1 MKRDLEKIVADI
13 KNNRGPQLLLLFG
26 DDLQVQGASKTLLDN
41 LVPENQRGFNLER
54 FDGRSAPWDQ
64 IEASLNTPPFFPGKK
79 VVWVENVAYFISRE
93 QKGELGEKV
102 LQAWSEGKKD
112 EAVRL
117 LLDLLVVEGWTR
129 EQWEQAQ
136 SASASGPLN
145 ELLEV
150 DGTEAR
156 EDTQALLAYSR
167 SQGMDLSQRRG
178 SEEHRLAE
186 MLERGLPPWD
196 FLLMTA
202 VQVDRRTRLYKRL
215 EEMGAVLQLVMER
228 DRSGRMSRESLAEF
242 VNRQLRQAGKT
253 IEPQAREMILL
264 RAGDELRGLQQELEK
279 LFLYVE
285 DHPTIRAQDV
295 DAIFADQGEGW
306 VFDLTR
312 SLAEQNAVAALAHLA
327 RLLAQG
333 EHPLKLLGTIAAEVR
348 RLLAARQ
355 LLDGELRGQWKRG
368 LSYQQFQQ
376 HVLKEGA
383 PLLTRNPY
391 ADYMCFQRADQFSP
405 MELRACLA
413 SIHDADLRLKSTGNN
428 PRLVMEKLVLSICL
442 SSRQDQ
448 RLAKRG
454 VEI

>member
-279 LFLYVE
+279 LFLYVD

>member
-54 FDGRSAPWDQ
+54 FDGGSAPWEQ

-279 LFLYVE
+279 LFLYAD
-285 DHPTIRAQDV
+285 DHSTIRAQDV

-376 HVLKEGA
+376 HVLKDGV

-413 SIHDADLRLKSTGNN
+413 NIHDADLRLKSTGNN

-454 VEI
+454 IEI